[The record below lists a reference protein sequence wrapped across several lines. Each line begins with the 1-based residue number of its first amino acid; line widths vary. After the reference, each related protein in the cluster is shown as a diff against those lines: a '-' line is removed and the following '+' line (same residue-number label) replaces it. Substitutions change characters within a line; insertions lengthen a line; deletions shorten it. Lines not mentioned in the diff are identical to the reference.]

1 MLGSLGRVLHKD
13 IHRNQNNHVHISA
26 CLVIDLSEE
35 VTDTVRVRSNGQV
48 IIEQVVHY
56 RRLPDLCFYCQDRGH
71 WIKDCPRKTVKEIQ
85 KRMKHEEDNADQ
97 EDEEDTGEAAN
108 IPEANKED
116 SDTHEVDE
124 VLELNDEAGAQDRE
138 MEESTEEEEETQE
151 NETSEE
157 GREDVDEGTM
167 GEGMASDG
175 NPGKKN
181 PSMTI
186 NGMFSPDAQVTAK
199 KRGCEN
205 A

>member
-1 MLGSLGRVLHKD
+1 MEPRFQPHKD
-13 IHRNQNNHVHISA
+13 IPEQITHLGKSTTGAARRQVERKVVPVGAWDDGFQRVNNRRSKKGKWIPRSGILDKVSIE
-26 CLVIDLSEE
+26 SE
-35 VTDTVRVRSNGQV
+35 T
-48 IIEQVVHY
+48 Y
-56 RRLPDLCFYCQDRGH
+56 
-71 WIKDCPRKTVKEIQ
+71 
-85 KRMKHEEDNADQ
+85 
-97 EDEEDTGEAAN
+97 
-108 IPEANKED
+108 
-116 SDTHEVDE
+116 
-124 VLELNDEAGAQDRE
+124 
-138 MEESTEEEEETQE
+138 
-151 NETSEE
+151 ETSEE